1 MDFEKTNILS
11 VCERMNMSLDEIE
24 IFNLKCELDKLKR
37 SLSERELENDN
48 LFMQTKSLK
57 CELEEKSE
65 IMIMHDWVIH
75 IDSSGKEYVRGYKKN
90 KYDRV
95 WETSFI
101 QHKISMSTYLLVI
114 TESETLYCLPY
125 SESYK

>member
-1 MDFEKTNILS
+1 
-11 VCERMNMSLDEIE
+11 
-24 IFNLKCELDKLKR
+24 
-37 SLSERELENDN
+37 
-48 LFMQTKSLK
+48 
-57 CELEEKSE
+57 
-65 IMIMHDWVIH
+65 MIMHDWIIH

>member
-1 MDFEKTNILS
+1 MSILTTD
-11 VCERMNMSLDEIE
+11 ERMKMTLDEIE
-24 IFNLKCELDKLKR
+24 NFDLKCELEELKR
-37 SLSERELENDN
+37 SLSEIEWRNNN

-65 IMIMHDWVIH
+65 IMIMHDWIIH
-75 IDSSGKEYVRGYKKN
+75 IDSSGKEYVRGFKKN

-125 SESYK
+125 NESYK

>member
-1 MDFEKTNILS
+1 MSILTTD
-11 VCERMNMSLDEIE
+11 ERMKMSLDQIE
-24 IFNLKCELDKLKR
+24 NFDLKCELEELKR
-37 SLSERELENDN
+37 SLSEIEWQNNN

-65 IMIMHDWVIH
+65 IMIMHDWIIH
-75 IDSSGKEYVRGYKKN
+75 IDSSGKEYVRGFKKN